1 MFTDMHI
8 FKYNH
13 EVVLALEKKKF
24 VPGQARTANL
34 LINSQTR

>member
-13 EVVLALEKKKF
+13 EVVLALEKKKSS
-24 VPGQARTANL
+24 PGRLELPT
-34 LINSQTR
+34 S